1 MIDILY
7 LAWRYL
13 VYHRIKSA
21 LLILSITLILFLPA
35 GLKIVVGKSV
45 ESLSSRAEATPL
57 LIGAKGS
64 PLELVLNAL
73 YFESD
78 APPVMAYREW
88 QRVAESGLAIPLYN
102 RFHARKFPI
111 VGTTLDYL
119 DFRGL
124 EIASGRRMAVLGECM
139 VGADVADTLGLAAG
153 ATLISSPESV
163 FDLAGVYPL
172 KMQVVGILA
181 RKGTPDDRAVIVD
194 VKTAW
199 IIQGLAHGHQDLATP
214 EASSA
219 VLKRDGEVIVAN
231 ASVLQYNEIT
241 PENMDSFH
249 FHGEVGQ
256 FPISSIIVVPSD
268 AKSGVLLQ
276 GKYLGADERVQIVKP
291 SVVMDALLSTILTVQ
306 KYVIAAV
313 VILGSS
319 TLMTVALVFLLS
331 LRLRKR
337 EIETMHRIGG
347 AKPFVLGLLLS
358 EAVVVLLLSAVM
370 AVLLTAAVSR
380 FADPLMRAFL
390 L

>member
-1 MIDILY
+1 MRDLLY

-13 VYHRIKSA
+13 AYHRIKSA

-78 APPVMAYREW
+78 APPMMAYREW

-102 RFHARKFPI
+102 GFYARKFPI

-124 EIASGRRMAVLGECM
+124 EIAIGRRMALIGECM
-139 VGADVADTLGLAAG
+139 VGADVSEALGLTAG

-181 RKGTPDDRAVIVD
+181 RKGTPDDRAIIVD

-199 IIQGLAHGHQDLATP
+199 IIEGRAHGHQDLAQP

-231 ASVLQYNEIT
+231 ASVVKYNEIT
-241 PENMDSFH
+241 PENRESFH
-249 FHGEVGQ
+249 FHGDVGS
-256 FPISSIIVVPSD
+256 FPVSSIIVVPSD
-268 AKSGVLLQ
+268 VKSGVLLQ
-276 GKYLGADERVQIVKP
+276 GRYLGEDERVQIVKP
-291 SVVMDALLSTILTVQ
+291 SVVMDELLGTILTVQ

-347 AKPFVLGLLLS
+347 AKHFVLGLMVS
-358 EAVVVLLLSAVM
+358 EVAVVLLVSGLISVA
-370 AVLLTAAVSR
+370 LTAAVSR
-380 FADPLMRAFL
+380 YADLLMRTFL
-390 L
+390 M